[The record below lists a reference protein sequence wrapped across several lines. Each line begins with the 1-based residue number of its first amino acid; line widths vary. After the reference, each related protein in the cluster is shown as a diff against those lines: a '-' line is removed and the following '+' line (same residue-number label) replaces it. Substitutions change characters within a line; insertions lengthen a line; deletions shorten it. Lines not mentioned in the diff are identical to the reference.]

1 MAEIKSSIQIALER
15 AAALGAS
22 DKDEERREEG
32 RRQGKA
38 WARRAAL
45 GELAP
50 SELRGLVDQQAG
62 AEAEGARAAAGETLL
77 GEIAAG
83 NRAAM
88 AALMALS
95 AGTPAQPPAMEL
107 ARLLKAEEDVAVAV
121 SRELAAEMLAQLA
134 AEGIS
139 GPAVHPNPAAHP
151 QLQARFAQ
159 AAAGLDAQR
168 QAATR
173 ALAKAL
179 AQV

>member
-15 AAALGAS
+15 AAGMGAA
-22 DKDEERREEG
+22 DKDEEQREEG

-50 SELRGLVDQQAG
+50 SDLRGLVDGCAG
-62 AEAEGARAAAGETLL
+62 AEADGARTAAGETLL
-77 GEIAAG
+77 AEIAAG

-88 AALMALS
+88 APLVALT
-95 AGTPAQPPAMEL
+95 AGTPAQPAAMEL
-107 ARLLKAEEDVAVAV
+107 ARVLKGEEEVAIAV
-121 SRELAAEMLAQLA
+121 SRELAAEMTAELA
-134 AEGIS
+134 AEGI
-139 GPAVHPNPAAHP
+139 GGNAVHPNPAAHP

-168 QAATR
+168 QAAAR
-173 ALAKAL
+173 ALTKAL
-179 AQV
+179 G